1 MSSGRG
7 NDSSWGQ
14 RCFMSDA
21 KQMMTQ
27 PVGIL
32 AAMDEELVILVSQLL
47 RASESQHGGV
57 RFLTGE
63 IEGHA
68 VVLGQCGIGKVNAAM
83 ATTLM
88 HMLFKPKAILNT
100 GTAGGLRD
108 DFEVGDIVLG
118 QNVCY
123 HDADATV
130 FGYAYGQ
137 VPQEP
142 ARYAADEVLLTA
154 AARAGQSLDSVRV
167 HRGLIASGD
176 MFLGDE
182 QARDLVRTRFPGVFA
197 AEMEGAAIAQVA
209 AHLQV
214 PCLIVRAVSDLAGE
228 DAKMTHEEFL
238 RVAADK
244 SAQLVVATLNEYDKL
259 L

>member
-1 MSSGRG
+1 
-7 NDSSWGQ
+7 
-14 RCFMSDA
+14 MSDA

-123 HDADATV
+123 HDVDATV